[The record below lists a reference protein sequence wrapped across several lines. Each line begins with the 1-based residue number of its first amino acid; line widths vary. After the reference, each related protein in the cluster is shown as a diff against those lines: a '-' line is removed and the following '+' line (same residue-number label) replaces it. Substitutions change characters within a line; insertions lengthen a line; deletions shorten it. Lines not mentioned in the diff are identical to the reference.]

1 MKTRVIR
8 KYANRR
14 LYDPSESRHLTLD
27 EVRDLVVA
35 GEKIRVEDAKTG
47 EDLTRT
53 ILLQIIVEREEAGRP
68 LLSADLLEQLI
79 RFYGG
84 AMQDFLSTY
93 LERSVGAFVDQ
104 QQSFQDKILRMMK
117 DTPLGTMSQ
126 LAEQNLSAWKE
137 LQKGLFGAQDAS
149 SKAPPKAPPETP
161 RAQSQKK
168 RPSRRNPK

>member
-1 MKTRVIR
+1 MKERVIR

-27 EVRDLVVA
+27 EVRELVVA
-35 GEKIRVEDAKTG
+35 GEKVRVEDAKTG
-47 EDLTRT
+47 ENITRS

-68 LLSADLLEQLI
+68 LLSAELLEQLI

-104 QQSFQDKILRMMK
+104 QQSFQEQVLTMMK
-117 DTPLGTMSQ
+117 DTPLATVSQ
-126 LAEQNLSAWKE
+126 LAEQNLATWKE
-137 LQKGLFGAQDAS
+137 LQQRMFGIGNAQPQN
-149 SKAPPKAPPETP
+149 KKPGNKKPK
-161 RAQSQKK
+161 
-168 RPSRRNPK
+168 

>member
-1 MKTRVIR
+1 MKERVIR

-27 EVRDLVVA
+27 EVRELVVA

-47 EDLTRT
+47 DDLTRS

-68 LLSADLLEQLI
+68 LLSAELLEQLI

-104 QQSFQDKILRMMK
+104 QQSFQDRILSMMK
-117 DTPLGTMSQ
+117 DTPLGGMSQ
-126 LAEQNLSAWKE
+126 LAEQNLAAWKE
-137 LQKGLFGAQDAS
+137 LQQGLFGSLSAQTQKTS
-149 SKAPPKAPPETP
+149 GGKKKPK
-161 RAQSQKK
+161 
-168 RPSRRNPK
+168 

>member
-1 MKTRVIR
+1 MKERVIR

-27 EVRDLVVA
+27 EVRELVVA
-35 GEKIRVEDAKTG
+35 GEKVRVEDAKTG
-47 EDLTRT
+47 EDLTRS

-68 LLSADLLEQLI
+68 LLSAELLEQLI

-104 QQSFQDKILRMMK
+104 QQSFQEQVLTMMK
-117 DTPLGTMSQ
+117 DTPLSTVSQ
-126 LAEQNLSAWKE
+126 LAEQNLATWKE
-137 LQKGLFGAQDAS
+137 LQQRMFGTGNAQTQN
-149 SKAPPKAPPETP
+149 KNTGNKKPK
-161 RAQSQKK
+161 
-168 RPSRRNPK
+168 

>member
-1 MKTRVIR
+1 MKERVIR

-27 EVRDLVVA
+27 EVRELVVA

-47 EDLTRT
+47 EDLTRS

-68 LLSADLLEQLI
+68 LLSAELLEQLI

-104 QQSFQDKILRMMK
+104 QQSFQDRILSMMK
-117 DTPLGTMSQ
+117 DTPLGGMSQ
-126 LAEQNLSAWKE
+126 LAEQNLAAWKDF
-137 LQKGLFGAQDAS
+137 QQGLFGTASAQPQKDS
-149 SKAPPKAPPETP
+149 PGRKKPK
-161 RAQSQKK
+161 
-168 RPSRRNPK
+168 